1 MWLRRLSSEFC
12 CKPLRPDGR
21 GYRNEGNDDDGDVVQ
36 DFPSHDPVA
45 PSVDPAKEFG
55 GLGQHCEPA
64 LLRWHAHNL
73 CDDRFGLLLLIICN
87 DAMFIVEV

>member
-1 MWLRRLSSEFC
+1 M
-12 CKPLRPDGR
+12 
-21 GYRNEGNDDDGDVVQ
+21 VVAIAMKEMMRMVMFRISPQ
-36 DFPSHDPVA
+36 DPVA

-64 LLRWHAHNL
+64 LLRWHEHNL

-87 DAMFIVEV
+87 DAMLIVEVS

>member
-12 CKPLRPDGR
+12 CKPLWPDGR
-21 GYRNEGNDDDGDVVQ
+21 GYRNEGNDDDGDVQ
-36 DFPSHDPVA
+36 DIFPQDPVA

-64 LLRWHAHNL
+64 LLRWHDM
-73 CDDRFGLLLLIICN
+73 CDVCF
-87 DAMFIVEV
+87 FY